1 MQNQMNRQTSVG
13 GGLGLGVFLIV
24 AGIVFLF
31 ARFLPFDI
39 GQYGWPLFVIMAG
52 AAFMII
58 GLTSRST
65 AGFVVPGAIVS
76 VVGLILAVQNAF
88 GLWAAWS
95 YAWALVF
102 PFAVGIGIALLGM
115 QLNRPEQVKTG
126 TRMAGMGIVLFL
138 VFGAFF
144 EGILHVSGYDFGV
157 AGNVVIP
164 LVLIFSGVVLIVLR
178 TATNRPARFLP
189 PAPTAPPTTPTTT
202 GDGGAA

>member
-1 MQNQMNRQTSVG
+1 MQNQMKRQTSASSG
-13 GGLGLGVFLIV
+13 FGLGVFLIA
-24 AGIVFLF
+24 AGIVFLL
-31 ARFLPFDI
+31 ARFMPFDV

-52 AAFMII
+52 AALMII
-58 GLTSRST
+58 GLTSRGT
-65 AGFVVPGAIVS
+65 AGFVVPGSIVT

-102 PFAVGIGIALLGM
+102 PFAVGLGIALLGM
-115 QLNRPEQVKTG
+115 QLNQPEQVKTG

-144 EGILHVSGYDFGV
+144 EGILHVSGYDIGV

-178 TATNRPARFLP
+178 SATSRPSRLLP
-189 PAPTAPPTTPTTT
+189 PAPPAPPTP
-202 GDGGAA
+202 GEAR